1 VFDVLIANL
10 PYLLKGAVRTFWM
23 AGVFV
28 TVGSLVGILLG
39 SLAAMGPRWLGA
51 LIAIY
56 VFVIRGIPVLVLMF
70 IAYYAPPALGIR
82 MPDIVAVGGALALY
96 TGSYVTEITR
106 GSILAV
112 PKGQIDAAR
121 SIGMRGA
128 AILRRII
135 LPQAVRLSV
144 PSLVNNSVIMI
155 KATAYV
161 SLVGIW
167 ELTYAAREVV
177 ERTLAPSEIFFGVM
191 LIYFAVCYP
200 LSLLSRHLE
209 RKYAYVH

>member
-1 VFDVLIANL
+1 VFDILFANL

-23 AGVFV
+23 AALFV
-28 TVGSLVGILLG
+28 AVGSALGIVLG
-39 SLAAMGPRWLGA
+39 SLSAMAPRFVGA
-51 LIAIY
+51 LITAY
-56 VFVIRGIPVLVLMF
+56 VFVIRGIPILVLMF
-70 IAYYAPPALGIR
+70 IAYYAPTATMSGTWIPSA
-82 MPDIVAVGGALALY
+82 GGAALALY

-121 SIGMRGA
+121 SIGMRGL
-128 AILRRII
+128 AILRHVI
-135 LPQAVRLSV
+135 LPQAVRLSL

-161 SLVGIW
+161 SLVGVW

-177 ERTLAPSEIFFGVM
+177 ERTLAPFEIFLGVM

-200 LSLLSRHLE
+200 LSLLARRLE
-209 RKYAYVH
+209 RRYAYVH

>member
-1 VFDVLIANL
+1 MFDVLIANL

-23 AGVFV
+23 ATVFV
-28 TVGSLVGILLG
+28 TVGSVAGMLLG
-39 SLAAMGPRWLGA
+39 SLAAMGPRWVGA
-51 LIAIY
+51 LITVY
-56 VFVIRGIPVLVLMF
+56 VFVIRGIPILVLMF

-121 SIGMRGA
+121 SLGMRGP
-128 AILRRII
+128 AILRRIV
-135 LPQAVRLSV
+135 LPQALRLSL

-177 ERTLAPSEIFFGVM
+177 ERTLAPFEIFFGVM
-191 LIYFAVCYP
+191 LIYFALCYP

>member
-1 VFDVLIANL
+1 MFDILIANL

-23 AGVFV
+23 AAVFV
-28 TVGSLVGILLG
+28 ATGSVLGIILG
-39 SLAAMGPRWLGA
+39 SLSAMAPRWVGA
-51 LIAIY
+51 LITAY
-56 VFVIRGIPVLVLMF
+56 VFIIRGVPILVLMF
-70 IAYYAPPALGIR
+70 IAYYAPSALGLRIS
-82 MPDIVAVGGALALY
+82 DIVAVGAALALY

-106 GSILAV
+106 GSILSV
-112 PKGQIDAAR
+112 PKGQIEAAK
-121 SIGMRGA
+121 SIGMRGF
-128 AILRRII
+128 AILRLVI
-135 LPQAVRLSV
+135 LPQAIRLSL

-177 ERTLAPSEIFFGVM
+177 ERTLAPFEIFFGVM
-191 LIYFAVCYP
+191 LIYFAMCYP

-209 RKYAYVH
+209 HKYAYVH

>member
-1 VFDVLIANL
+1 MFDVLIANL
-10 PYLLKGAVRTFWM
+10 PYLLKGALRTFWM
-23 AGVFV
+23 AAVFV
-28 TVGSLVGILLG
+28 TAGSIVGVLFG
-39 SLAAMGPRWLGA
+39 SLAAMGPRWVGA
-51 LIAIY
+51 LVSVY
-56 VFVIRGIPVLVLMF
+56 VFVIRGIPILVLMF

-106 GSILAV
+106 GSILSV

-121 SIGMRGA
+121 SIGMRGP
-128 AILRRII
+128 AILRRIV
-135 LPQAVRLSV
+135 LPQAMRLSL

-177 ERTLAPSEIFFGVM
+177 ERTLAPLEIFSGVM

>member
-1 VFDVLIANL
+1 MFDVLISNL
-10 PYLLKGAVRTFWM
+10 PYLLKGALRTFWM
-23 AGVFV
+23 AAVFV
-28 TVGSLVGILLG
+28 TAGSIVGVLFG
-39 SLAAMGPRWLGA
+39 SLAAMGPRWVGA
-51 LIAIY
+51 LITVY
-56 VFVIRGIPVLVLMF
+56 VFVIRGIPILVLMF

-106 GSILAV
+106 GSILSV
-112 PKGQIDAAR
+112 PKGQSDAAR
-121 SIGMRGA
+121 SIGMRGP

-135 LPQAVRLSV
+135 LPQAMRLSL

-177 ERTLAPSEIFFGVM
+177 ERTLAPLEIFSGVM